1 MSGNTKTATMKV
13 FLAALVFSFSGL
25 MSKWMPWGALS
36 MVGGRAVIAALI
48 IGLYR
53 KSFRVKLT
61 RGVVLGGLS
70 VMLTSVLFL
79 MANKL
84 TTAANAIVL
93 QYAMPIFVIALCA
106 IFFHQKPSRMD
117 VIAVVFVLAGI
128 ALCFSDNLGGGAM
141 SGNLLAI
148 LSAVT
153 YALVFFAAR
162 LDNCNPFDYTYLG
175 NLISSVFLINL
186 FFDPAVSAAPM
197 PWVVCL
203 LMGIMLAG
211 GYLLLS
217 GGVKDVAPVTAA
229 IVSNIEPVL
238 NPIWVFLA
246 LGEQPGIRAIL
257 GAAVVLV
264 TVTIYSAR
272 MRSKGASEN

>member
-1 MSGNTKTATMKV
+1 MSGNSKTAALKV

-25 MSKWMPWGALS
+25 TSKWMPWSALS
-36 MVGGRAVIAALI
+36 MVGGRAIIAALI
-48 IGLYR
+48 IALYR

-61 RGVVLGGLS
+61 RGTVLGGLG

-93 QYAMPIFVIALCA
+93 QYAMPVFVIILCA
-106 IFFHQKPSRMD
+106 VFYHQKPSKMD
-117 VIAVVFVLAGI
+117 MIAVVFVLLGI
-128 ALCFSDNLGGGAM
+128 ALCFSDSLGGGAL
-141 SGNLLAI
+141 SGDLLAI
-148 LSAVT
+148 LSAIT
-153 YALVFFAAR
+153 YAFVFFAAR
-162 LDNCNPFDYTYLG
+162 LDDCDPFSYTYLG

-186 FFDPAVSAAPM
+186 FFDPAVTADPAP
-197 PWVVCL
+197 WLVCL
-203 LMGIMLAG
+203 LMGVILAG

-217 GGVKDVAPVTAA
+217 SGVKDVSPVTAA

-246 LGEQPGIRAIL
+246 LGELPGVRAIV
-257 GAAVVLV
+257 GAAVVLI
-264 TVTIYSAR
+264 TVTLYSAK
-272 MRSKGASEN
+272 MRAQNSTE